1 MIANHP
7 GLADELNSI
16 LTFKRMITLK
26 QLAESLQFQTT
37 SDLGITYQNRKI
49 FKLFHV
55 DEIANYLEHDTDYA
69 LSVSGLSGYSDE
81 EILDEVDSRGLL
93 DNKSTDLDIQK
104 IVQSHRTGKLMIS
117 GENADILLEY
127 LYDKANKVV

>member
-1 MIANHP
+1 MIA
-7 GLADELNSI
+7 
-16 LTFKRMITLK
+16 LK
-26 QLAESLQFQTT
+26 QLAESLQFKTT

-49 FKLFHV
+49 FKLFDV

-69 LSVSGLSGYSDE
+69 LSVSGLSEYSDE
-81 EILDEVDSRGLL
+81 ELLDEVDNRGLL
-93 DNKSTDLDIQK
+93 DNKSTDLDIEK